1 MIQSTGDKMTNNF
14 EVNARKAKFAQMVE
28 AQAADSI
35 RITHVKLV
43 EEQCAAQN
51 ISGRKLLESF
61 KTTLDL
67 GTFRAE
73 IDVWGRQPGYQS
85 FSGLNGQMFFNQLLG
100 YSPDKNSLAQNL
112 ARWLTVPASPAIA
125 ENAINELVAYS
136 QTIKQGAHP
145 APRRSVFFLSFF
157 WSIQNHE
164 VWPCFWASAEK
175 ALNKL
180 GWLSDPEDLG
190 ALYTEYCQ
198 VVHSLGQSFEVEHLL
213 YYLEEKKFLGID
225 PSITLRCKLNCD
237 LGAQRVNSKYPDAE
251 SLLQAGI
258 NARSILGELQM
269 LGDVL
274 ADRMSNSLDQP
285 IKVETPSVYWADTCY
300 RGDGWVRWRL
310 NDGSGKSAISIRVW
324 VTFEGIF
331 IGLHPGLYRTG
342 WLTEAAPIIRKF
354 APATAIAMPVK
365 LGESRISPEPN
376 EAWQGELL
384 LGWKLTSSLSDPKGI
399 CEEVL
404 ARTTELR
411 PVLEQLIE
419 LSKNTAHIAID
430 LPDLPLQSLVDEYIS
445 SRGYP
450 TKRDKEDLNHRAEMA
465 TVLAKDQI
473 LTMDIKELRRIY
485 GTARYGSPGPQSV
498 LHTTVNS
505 ASPTEI
511 DDYLTRIKFLLW
523 GEGNVADRIDELLD
537 VNKKWIKGLGESS
550 IMKFLSIV
558 SPERFV
564 PIFPYTGDNGKLK
577 LMKALQLEP
586 PPDNLSNGHRQVAAN
601 DSIRKLL
608 EPYFPNDPW
617 AQAQFAYWLDKRER
631 WNVDPEPDRLATLA
645 DELLVTRNFISE
657 IVERLRNKG
666 QLVFYGPPGTGK
678 TYVARLLAEALV
690 ANPQYRAIVQ
700 FHPSTSYEDFF
711 EGYRPE
717 EKDGQLIYR
726 LQKGPLARLAE
737 SAEENPE
744 IEHILIIDELNR
756 ANLPK
761 VFGELLYLLEYRDE
775 PIQTLYRPD
784 EPFELPK
791 NLLIIGTMNTAD
803 RSVALVDAA
812 LRRRFHFIPFFPNDG
827 EMTGL
832 LSRWLEQNK
841 QPSWVAD
848 FVDFVNE
855 KLTIELGGPDLQ
867 LGPSYFMQ
875 KNVVSDLP
883 RIWKYN
889 IEPLL
894 QDQLFGQEEKIQ
906 SFTYTNLINEFRPTI
921 ELQQSAV
928 SD

>member
-1 MIQSTGDKMTNNF
+1 MDNKF
-14 EVNARKAKFAQMVE
+14 EVNARKAKIDQLFKAQSTNHDRMTRISE
-28 AQAADSI
+28 LDALRREQDKTGNQI
-35 RITHVKLV
+35 REDFQK
-43 EEQCAAQN
+43 
-51 ISGRKLLESF
+51 S
-61 KTTLDL
+61 LDL
-67 GTFRAE
+67 ETFRSQLDA
-73 IDVWGRQPGYQS
+73 WGRQEGYLS
-85 FSGLNGQMFFNQLLG
+85 FSGMSGQMFLNQLIS
-100 YSPDKNSLAQNL
+100 YSTEPEKLVGQLAK
-112 ARWLTVPASPAIA
+112 WLSIPKSTSEAAKS
-125 ENAINELVAYS
+125 INELAAYAAS
-136 QTIKQGAHP
+136 IKQGGRP
-145 APRRSVFFLSFF
+145 APRRSIYFLSFF
-157 WSIQNHE
+157 WSLQNHNE
-164 VWPCFWASAEK
+164 WPCFWASAEK
-175 ALNKL
+175 SLVQL
-180 GWLSDPEDLG
+180 GWLENTDDYGE
-190 ALYTEYCQ
+190 LYLNFREIIRAAGPS
-198 VVHSLGQSFEVEHLL
+198 VEVEHVLR
-213 YYLEEKKFLGID
+213 YLSDEKFLGID
-225 PSITLRCKLNCD
+225 PSISQRCKLNCE
-237 LGAQRVNSKYPDAE
+237 LGAQRVDSKYPDAE
-251 SLLQAGI
+251 SMLQAGS

-324 VTFEGIF
+324 VTIEGTFVGI
-331 IGLHPGLYRTG
+331 HPGLYRIG

-365 LGESRISPEPN
+365 LGKSRITPAPD
-376 EAWQGELL
+376 EAWQGEII

-404 ARTTELR
+404 ARATELR

-419 LSKNTAHIAID
+419 LSKNTALIPID
-430 LPDLPLQSLVDEYIS
+430 LPELPLQTLVNEYIS
-445 SRGYP
+445 ARGYP

-465 TVLAKDQI
+465 AVLAKDQI
-473 LTMDIKELRRIY
+473 LTIDIKELRRIY

-498 LHTTVNS
+498 LHTTLNS
-505 ASPTEI
+505 AIPTEI
-511 DDYLTRIKFLLW
+511 DEYLTRIKFLLW

-586 PPDNLSNGHRQVAAN
+586 PPDNLSPGHRQVAAN

-631 WNVDPEPDRLATLA
+631 WNVDPEPDRLAALA
-645 DELLVTRNFISE
+645 DDLLVSRNFISE

-690 ANPQYRAIVQ
+690 ASPKYRAIVQ

-832 LSRWLEQNK
+832 LSRWLAQNK

-867 LGPSYFMQ
+867 LGPSYFIQ

-906 SFTYTNLINEFRPTI
+906 SFTYTNLMNEFRPTI
-921 ELQQSAV
+921 ELQQPAV